1 MSASE
6 TTEPRE
12 RLLAAAFRT
21 LEEQGPGAL
30 QARTLTSEIGMS
42 TMALYTH
49 FGGLRGLVEEMVRSG
64 LVRFAA
70 HIREH
75 TPETDDPMQELIAG
89 GLAYGENAFREPQLY
104 RLMFG
109 LSDSARLRGFASEAE
124 AAGATWTMSEGIDAF
139 SILLGS
145 VERVIAAG
153 RFRPQDATA
162 AATQIL
168 AATHGFL
175 LLAIGGFAGDRN
187 EAMRD
192 VMVPLAINLMVGLG
206 DERERVERSLAAAI
220 AGRAARR

>member
-1 MSASE
+1 MSALE
-6 TTEPRE
+6 VTEPRE

-21 LEEQGPGAL
+21 LEERGPGAL
-30 QARTLTSEIGMS
+30 QARQLTSEIGMS

-49 FGGLRGLVEEMVRSG
+49 FGGLRGLVEEMVRDG
-64 LVRFAA
+64 LVRFAS
-70 HIREH
+70 HIREG

-89 GLAYGENAFREPQLY
+89 GLAYGEFAFREPQLY

-153 RFRPQDATA
+153 RFRPR
-162 AATQIL
+162 TQWPPQ
-168 AATHGFL
+168 
-175 LLAIGGFAGDRN
+175 R
-187 EAMRD
+187 
-192 VMVPLAINLMVGLG
+192 
-206 DERERVERSLAAAI
+206 RS
-220 AGRAARR
+220 